1 MMPPT
6 FTIDLMNEHVREL
19 RDWNCATT
27 GPGPRRLR
35 RLARR
40 VVRRA

>member
-6 FTIDLMNEHVREL
+6 FTIELMNEHVREL
-19 RDWNCATT
+19 RDWNRGPA
-27 GPGPRRLR
+27 GPGSRRLR